1 MAYPYHQYNTYQQ
14 PMPQY
19 QMQPAQQYQMQPQQ
33 QNPQANIIVRPVASI
48 EEARAMQTDFSG
60 AMVIMPD
67 TAHEQIYTKQLN
79 YNTGSA
85 DWCIYRRMQEQPQQ
99 ESLPQSVDLS
109 GYVRREDFDLLCTQ
123 FKALVDQL
131 GGNSNDAPAGNSV

>member
-1 MAYPYHQYNTYQQ
+1 MAYPYNSYQR
-14 PMPQY
+14 PM
-19 QMQPAQQYQMQPQQ
+19 QQYQMQPVQQYQPQ

-60 AMVIMPD
+60 AMILMPD
-67 TAHEQIYTKQLN
+67 TAHGQIYTKQLN

-85 DWCIYRRMQEQPQQ
+85 DWGVYRRMQEQPQQ

-109 GYVRREDFDLLCTQ
+109 GYVRREDFELLCSQ

>member
-1 MAYPYHQYNTYQQ
+1 MAYPYPQYNAYQQ
-14 PMPQY
+14 PMQQY
-19 QMQPAQQYQMQPQQ
+19 QPAQQFQPQ

-60 AMVIMPD
+60 AMTLMPNI
-67 TAHEQIYTKQLN
+67 AHGQIYTKQLN
-79 YNTGSA
+79 FGTGSA
-85 DWCIYRRMQEQPQQ
+85 DWGIYQRVQEQPQDN
-99 ESLPQSVDLS
+99 LPQSVDLS

-131 GGNSNDAPAGNSV
+131 GGNNNDTPAGNPA